1 MEADKDFIE
10 RKVAQFRARAQL
22 ADNVAE
28 PVEGPPTP
36 PNSLAAS
43 RIDLDEAVDA
53 VVNAPDEP
61 VVNAPNEPADD
72 GVERVLANVVELK
85 CS

>member
-36 PNSLAAS
+36 PNSLACS
-43 RIDLDEAVDA
+43 QIDLDDAVDA
-53 VVNAPDEP
+53 VVNAPDEAESE
-61 VVNAPNEPADD
+61 VDDGVDD

>member
-22 ADNVAE
+22 ADNVAD

-43 RIDLDEAVDA
+43 QIDLDEAVDA
-53 VVNAPDEP
+53 VVNEPD
-61 VVNAPNEPADD
+61 EPADD